1 MKLLV
6 AMPILLPLFAA
17 LAMLPFRESPAVQRG
32 LVLASSAAQA
42 IVAAV
47 LLARVYAGGVLALQA
62 GGWAAPFGITLV
74 ADLLS
79 AVMVAAAALIGL
91 TTSIYSLG
99 SIDHERERFFFHP
112 LMQLMLVGINGA
124 FLTGDLFN
132 LYVWFEVMLISSFVL
147 LALGGTPRQLEGSV
161 KYVTINLFSSAIF
174 LSAVG
179 ILYGVAGTLN
189 MADLSAR
196 LPAIEQRNLLS
207 VVAVLLLV
215 TFGVKAAIFPL
226 FFWLPAS
233 YHTPPVAVS
242 AIFAGLLTKVGVYAI
257 MRVFTTVFTGAE
269 SEAIFRILLWVAPLT
284 MIVGVLGAAAQYDLR
299 KLLSFHIVSQIGY
312 MLFAIAIQSP
322 LAIAGGLFYIVH
334 NIVAKTSL
342 FYISGIIREKSGAFD
357 LKKIGG
363 LYSTEP
369 LLAALFL
376 VSALALAG
384 IPPLSGFWAKLMV
397 IRAGL
402 ESGHSFV
409 TGAALLVSLLTL
421 FSMTKIWNEAFWKDD
436 PGVAKVTG
444 AAPGGG
450 RMAMLYLPV
459 AMLCGVILFFG
470 LSFEPVYELS
480 ARAAA
485 QLLDVES
492 YRNAVLRGGGS

>member
-1 MKLLV
+1 MKLLL
-6 AMPILLPLFAA
+6 AIPILLPLVTA
-17 LAMLPFRESPAVQRG
+17 LLMLPFRERPVVQRG
-32 LVLASSAAQA
+32 LGLGASVVQA
-42 IVAAV
+42 VAAM
-47 LLARVYAGGVLALQA
+47 LLLIRVHEEGILVLQA
-62 GGWAAPFGITLV
+62 SGWAAPFGITLA

-99 SIDHERERFFFHP
+99 SIDREREHFFYHP
-112 LMQLMLVGINGA
+112 LMQLLLVGINGA

-147 LALGGTPRQLEGSV
+147 LVLGGTPRQLEGTV
-161 KYVTINLFSSAIF
+161 KYVTINLLSSAIF

-189 MADLSAR
+189 MADLSAK
-196 LPAIEQRNLLS
+196 LPAIEQRELLP

-257 MRVFTTVFTGAE
+257 MRVFTTVFTGPE
-269 SEAIFRILLWVAPLT
+269 SEHVFRILMVIAPLT
-284 MIVGVLGAAAQYDLR
+284 MVVGVLGAAAQYDLR

-312 MLFAIAIQSP
+312 MVFAIAIQSP

-342 FYISGIIREKSGAFD
+342 FYISGIIREKSGVFQ

-363 LYSTEP
+363 LYSSEP
-369 LLAALFL
+369 FLAALFL

-402 ESGHSFV
+402 DAGHYLV

-421 FSMTKIWNEAFWKDD
+421 FSMIKIWNEAFWKDD
-436 PGVAKVTG
+436 PGILP
-444 AAPGGG
+444 APVERLDGR
-450 RMAMLYLPV
+450 RMAMMYLPV
-459 AMLCGVILFFG
+459 VMLCTVILFFG
-470 LSFEPVYELS
+470 LSFEPVYDLS
-480 ARAAA
+480 ARAAG
-485 QLLDVES
+485 QLLDAGS
-492 YRNAVLRGGGS
+492 YRNAVMQGGRL

>member
-1 MKLLV
+1 MKLLL
-6 AMPILLPLFAA
+6 AMPILLPLVTA
-17 LAMLPFRESPAVQRG
+17 LVMVTFRERLAVQRG
-32 LVLASSAAQA
+32 LALGASLLQFA
-42 IVAAV
+42 VAVA
-47 LLARVYAGGVLALQA
+47 LLARVYAGGILTFQT

-99 SIDHERERFFFHP
+99 SIDREREHFFFHP
-112 LMQLMLVGINGA
+112 LMQLLLVGINGA

-147 LALGGTPRQLEGSV
+147 LALGGSPRQLEGSV
-161 KYVTINLFSSAIF
+161 KYVTINLLSSAIF

-179 ILYGVAGTLN
+179 ILYGVVGTLN

-196 LPAIEQRNLLS
+196 LPLIPHRELIS

-257 MRVFTTVFTGAE
+257 MRVFTTVFTGPE
-269 SEAIFRILLWVAPLT
+269 SEVIFRILLWIASLT
-284 MIVGVLGAAAQYDLR
+284 MVVGVLGAAAQYDLR

-342 FYISGIIREKSGAFD
+342 FYISGIIREKSGTFQ

-402 ESGHSFV
+402 ESEHYFV
-409 TGAALLVSLLTL
+409 TAAALVVSLLTL

-436 PGVAKVTG
+436 PGVVSATEE
-444 AAPGGG
+444 AHGGG
-450 RMAMLYLPV
+450 RTAMLYLPV
-459 AMLCGVILFFG
+459 VMLCGVIIFFG

-480 ARAAA
+480 ARAAG
-485 QLLDVES
+485 QLLDVEG
-492 YRNAVLRGGGS
+492 YRNAVLGGGL